1 MTLFRSHV
9 PLKRLNSKMFGL
21 KHAINGLVELIK
33 NERNARFHLVST
45 AVVIYVG
52 WKVGFEASEWL
63 WISLA
68 VAGVWVAEL
77 LNTSLERITDLVS
90 PEQSELAKKAKDYA
104 AGAVLVMAIWAIIV
118 FILVAVPR
126 ILMNLML

>member
-1 MTLFRSHV
+1 
-9 PLKRLNSKMFGL
+9 MFGL

-52 WKVGFEASEWL
+52 WSVGFEASEWL

-77 LNTSLERITDLVS
+77 LNSSLERITDMVS
-90 PEQSELAKKAKDYA
+90 PQQSELAKKAKDYA

-118 FILVAVPR
+118 FLLVAVPR
-126 ILMNLML
+126 ILLNLML

>member
-1 MTLFRSHV
+1 
-9 PLKRLNSKMFGL
+9 MFGL
-21 KHAINGLVELIK
+21 KHAMNGLIELIK

-52 WKVGFEASEWL
+52 WKVGFEPSEWL

-118 FILVAVPR
+118 FFLVALPR
-126 ILMNLML
+126 ILLNLML

>member
-1 MTLFRSHV
+1 
-9 PLKRLNSKMFGL
+9 MFGL

-77 LNTSLERITDLVS
+77 LNTSLERISDLVS
-90 PEQSELAKKAKDYA
+90 PERSELAKKAKDYA
-104 AGAVLVMAIWAIIV
+104 AGAVLVMAIWGLSSFYSSLFRA
-118 FILVAVPR
+118 FY
-126 ILMNLML
+126 

>member
-1 MTLFRSHV
+1 
-9 PLKRLNSKMFGL
+9 MFGL
-21 KHAINGLVELIK
+21 KHAMNGLVELIK

-90 PEQSELAKKAKDYA
+90 PEQNELAKKAKDYA

-118 FILVAVPR
+118 FLLVAMPR
-126 ILMNLML
+126 ILLNLML

>member
-1 MTLFRSHV
+1 
-9 PLKRLNSKMFGL
+9 MFGL
-21 KHAINGLVELIK
+21 KHAMNGLVELIK

-68 VAGVWVAEL
+68 VSGVWVAEL

-90 PEQSELAKKAKDYA
+90 PEQNELAKKAKDYA

-118 FILVAVPR
+118 FLLVAVPR

>member
-1 MTLFRSHV
+1 M
-9 PLKRLNSKMFGL
+9 
-21 KHAINGLVELIK
+21 NGLIELIK

-45 AVVIYVG
+45 ALVIYVG
-52 WKVGFEASEWL
+52 WSSGFTASEWL
-63 WISLA
+63 WISMA

-118 FILVAVPR
+118 FLLVAVPR

>member
-1 MTLFRSHV
+1 
-9 PLKRLNSKMFGL
+9 MFGL
-21 KHAINGLVELIK
+21 KHAMNGLIELIK

-90 PEQSELAKKAKDYA
+90 PEQHELAKKAKDYA
-104 AGAVLVMAIWAIIV
+104 AGAVLVMAIWAVIV
-118 FILVAVPR
+118 FLLVAVPR

>member
-1 MTLFRSHV
+1 
-9 PLKRLNSKMFGL
+9 MFGL

-52 WKVGFEASEWL
+52 WKVGFEPAEWL

-126 ILMNLML
+126 ILLNLML

>member
-1 MTLFRSHV
+1 
-9 PLKRLNSKMFGL
+9 MFGL
-21 KHAINGLVELIK
+21 KHAMNGLVELIK

-45 AVVIYVG
+45 AVVNYVG

-90 PEQSELAKKAKDYA
+90 PEQHELAKKAKDYA

-118 FILVAVPR
+118 FLLVAVPR
-126 ILMNLML
+126 ILMSLML

>member
-1 MTLFRSHV
+1 
-9 PLKRLNSKMFGL
+9 MFGL
-21 KHAINGLVELIK
+21 KHAMNGLVELIK

-90 PEQSELAKKAKDYA
+90 PEQHELAKKAKDYA

-118 FILVAVPR
+118 FLLVAVPR
-126 ILMNLML
+126 ILMSLML

>member
-1 MTLFRSHV
+1 
-9 PLKRLNSKMFGL
+9 MFGL

-90 PEQSELAKKAKDYA
+90 PQQSKLAKKAKDYA
-104 AGAVLVMAIWAIIV
+104 AGAVLVMAIWAVIV
-118 FILVAVPR
+118 FLLVAVPR
-126 ILMNLML
+126 ILLNLML

>member
-1 MTLFRSHV
+1 
-9 PLKRLNSKMFGL
+9 MFGL
-21 KHAINGLVELIK
+21 KHAINGLIELIK

-52 WKVGFEASEWL
+52 WKVEFEASEWL

-104 AGAVLVMAIWAIIV
+104 AGAVLVMAIWAVIV
-118 FILVAVPR
+118 FLLVALPR